1 MTWWLW
7 LLLGVILAALE
18 LVSSGGFY
26 LIFFG
31 VAAMFIGLMSL
42 VGLAGPL
49 WLQWVVFAVLSLV
62 LLLAFR
68 RPILKMLQVDTG
80 PVDSLVGEIAVVV
93 KAHAP
98 DPYRPRVKVLLA
110 ADRTPLARPY
120 EINLWESHEGV
131 ADSVEAPLDPADY
144 GIDPLAHM

>member
-80 PVDSLVGEIAVVV
+80 PVDSLIGEIAVVV
-93 KAHAP
+93 EKPISPGTVGRAELRGSTWAARNLHTSELE
-98 DPYRPRVKVLLA
+98 RGQRCRVSRVDGLMLFLL
-110 ADRTPLARPY
+110 P
-120 EINLWESHEGV
+120 
-131 ADSVEAPLDPADY
+131 EA
-144 GIDPLAHM
+144 

>member
-7 LLLGVILAALE
+7 LLLGIILAALE

-93 KAHAP
+93 DQAIAAGTVGRAELRGSTWAARNLHTTALE
-98 DPYRPRVKVLLA
+98 RGQRCRVTRVDGLMLFLL
-110 ADRTPLARPY
+110 P
-120 EINLWESHEGV
+120 
-131 ADSVEAPLDPADY
+131 EA
-144 GIDPLAHM
+144 

>member
-7 LLLGVILAALE
+7 LLLGIILAALE

-93 KAHAP
+93 DQAIAAGTVGRAELRGSTWAARNLHTTALACGQ
-98 DPYRPRVKVLLA
+98 RCRVARVDGLMLFLL
-110 ADRTPLARPY
+110 P
-120 EINLWESHEGV
+120 
-131 ADSVEAPLDPADY
+131 EA
-144 GIDPLAHM
+144 